1 MNQPSY
7 GRLLGV
13 SLGPGDPGLITRNAW
28 ATLQSEARWAYPIRR
43 EGAESYALEIA
54 RRGGLEPP
62 PDALPL
68 VFPMT
73 HDQQK
78 LAGYWLRAA
87 EAVLP
92 VLRAGRDLA
101 FLVEGDA
108 STYATFGHLA
118 RTVSTLD
125 PQVPVEVIA
134 GVSSFNAAAARA
146 ATPLAESDDTLAL
159 LPAGYG
165 VEQVERL
172 LQDFDTLVLLKV
184 KPLMDELIEL
194 FERRGLL
201 PHAWFIERA
210 GTPEERVVHD
220 LLTLRGETVHYLSLI
235 LVKNPHRKR
244 TGVKRGCRSR
254 KATGEPRA

>member
-1 MNQPSY
+1 MS
-7 GRLLGV
+7 GRLIGV
-13 SLGPGDPGLITRNAW
+13 SLGPGDPGLITRRAW
-28 ATLQSEARWAYPIRR
+28 DALHHGARWAYPIRR
-43 EGAESYALEIA
+43 DGASSYALDIV
-54 RRGGLEPP
+54 RRGGLTPP
-62 PDALPL
+62 ADALPL

-73 HDQQK
+73 HDPVK
-78 LAGYWLRAA
+78 LAACWQRAA

-92 VLRAGRDLA
+92 VLQGGRDIA

-118 RTVSTLD
+118 RTVTALD
-125 PQVPVEVIA
+125 PAVTVEVIA

-165 VEQVERL
+165 VEQVEQL
-172 LQDFDTLVLLKV
+172 LDGFDTLVLLKV
-184 KPLMDELIEL
+184 KPLLDPLIDL

-210 GTPEERVVHD
+210 GTPDERVVHD
-220 LLTLRGETVHYLSLI
+220 LASLRGETVHYLSLI
-235 LVKNPHRKR
+235 LVRNPYRQR
-244 TGVKRGCRSR
+244 PAPRRGCRARRADAGSR
-254 KATGEPRA
+254 T